1 MRIFVFQSRTQR
13 DKRSFP
19 TQCGAAE
26 GECDFFDM
34 RARSLSLP
42 KIGARD
48 KKDKNTSFRMIS
60 GEVNREETVW

>member
-19 TQCGAAE
+19 AGCGAAE
-26 GECDFFDM
+26 DESDFFEM
-34 RARSLSLP
+34 SARSLSLP

-48 KKDKNTSFRMIS
+48 KKDRNTSLRMIS
-60 GEVNREETVW
+60 GEVNRDETVW